1 MRQFLMLVALLATSL
16 VHADELRVVNSPATF
31 PIATPGGTTTFVY
44 DAAND
49 HEVVGIAANA
59 VAGDIEIITGQRPN
73 VVTSLGDAGN
83 TPVIA
88 GTIGRSALIDG
99 LISAGKLDVSAIS
112 GKWEAY
118 SLRVISNPQ
127 DGIQTALVIAGST
140 PRGTAYGLFELSRL
154 MGVSP
159 WVWWADVAPEPRTA
173 LYATEGTLTVGE
185 PSVKFRGIFIND
197 EDWGIQPWAAKNMDT
212 DIKDMGPNTY
222 ARICEL
228 LLRLRANILWPAMHD
243 CTKAFWYYVGNPEV
257 AKKYD
262 IVLGSSHCE
271 PMLRNN
277 VFEWFNE
284 GGNWGNWNYKTNASG
299 VQQYWATRVEQSK
312 NQDVIYTLG
321 MRGVHDGPINGYS
334 GAENIAAG
342 LSEIIA
348 YQRSLINEKIGDPTT
363 VPQMFCPYKEVL
375 DAYNTGKVNL
385 PEDITLCWVDDNHGY
400 IRQMPT
406 TTEQQRSGSNGIYY
420 HLSYWGSPMDYL
432 WLSTISPSLISYE
445 LSRAYDQGVQRLW
458 VINVGDI
465 KPAEEELEFCMDLAW
480 DVEAWQP
487 ERAAEYSRAWAARTF
502 GEDVA
507 DEIGA
512 IKREYYRLAA
522 GGKPEHISLVTYSQ
536 AEIANRMA
544 DYKAIADRVEAVKS
558 QIPARLQDAFF
569 EMVEY
574 PVRGAYLMNVKHLRA
589 QQSFLYARAGK
600 RTEALAAA
608 AEAHAAYDEI
618 QTLTTRYNTE
628 TAGGKWNGM
637 MSSRP
642 RGLSTFNMPSVAT
655 ASDVASVESE
665 LDAENN
671 ITIPAA
677 NYTSASASV
686 KTIDGLGLQQQAVC
700 VWPMILTSYDK
711 NDVASAPYAEYS
723 VAVEKGVNIIRVRCL
738 PTFPLNSNYD
748 LRYAVSIDGAAPTIQ
763 SIKTTAMTSAWEP
776 NVLRG
781 WAGGA
786 HCYVSDNNK
795 EVRVRVYFL
804 DPALVLSELV
814 CERPADNFTDEH
826 LVNPDFEY
834 SAENTI
840 NSGGATVRG
849 VPYGWQTNTVPT
861 GNSYGINN
869 DCQNRHGDNVCWF
882 RGTPMPEEFKLYQRV
897 EGLPAGTYRVECRL
911 WAEKDLLGSVRLF
924 ANDNVQYFGKASDYV
939 ANRTEGETATFAGYE
954 GTTTQSLKD
963 MYVDVTISEG
973 ETLELGIKTSNQ
985 KSDGTRATDAT
996 GWFKCDYFRIRPY
1009 TPAVNLGSITYREP
1023 DTDMTASV
1031 TNAEFSSDTNGW
1043 TRTFSGGTYKV
1054 STAQKGDGS
1063 VIKSGEGHLQVW
1075 NGSSINGRVY
1085 QTLTGLPNGYY
1096 RLRAAMYNEFGGT
1109 VSLYANADKA
1119 ATVNRKNAY
1128 YDVLTEV
1135 VDGTMELGLLMAT
1148 TGTTDIE
1155 MDHVTL
1161 TYLAPRLS
1169 DMQAIASQTDRSLYP
1184 YASESRYEAMTAA
1197 AAAEPSSL
1205 AEKAAASVTL
1215 LAAIRAFVESNAAA
1229 EGIGTAKVLCPS
1241 VSTTEPTLLNPDAQA
1256 ADGWTLSGGF
1266 AVSSNDEMAYHT
1278 ADGTAIATRLHKAW
1292 SGNTEGNVSQ
1302 TIKNLP
1308 AGRYLLTVGVRGDVS
1323 SIDLNG
1329 VETTYLRRNLFGCE
1343 AGWDDASFVF
1353 TQEETAD
1360 RTLTVNVNA
1369 SWATLTHFRLTRLS
1383 QDLTAAPASD
1393 TENAIVRLPR
1403 TLAAGWNALVFPF
1416 DMNAEQLHAAFG
1428 EDIEVRTLNTALNM
1442 AGNTA
1447 TLAFDEAT
1455 STETGVPFA
1464 LKLPAAGS
1472 GYYVENVNVRA
1483 DAPSTVV
1490 ASSGTTSV
1498 TLQGSYDGASLSSD
1512 FHFLSGTTLY
1522 HHADGAR
1529 AVTAQP
1535 FSAWFTLESAAEV
1548 KLAANFD
1555 GIETGVEDISLTPA
1569 PSPKG
1574 EGSIYTLDGR
1584 RVSISSTS
1592 SALPKGVYLIGNKKV
1607 TVK

>member
-1 MRQFLMLVALLATSL
+1 MRQFLMVVALLATSL

-522 GGKPEHISLVTYSQ
+522 GGKPEHISLVSYSQ
-536 AEIANRMA
+536 AEMDSRLAA
-544 DYKAIADRVEAVKS
+544 YKAIADRVEAVKS

-723 VAVEKGVNIIRVRCL
+723 VAVEKGVNIVRVRCL
-738 PTFPLNSNYD
+738 PTFPLNSSYD
-748 LRYAVSIDGAAPTIQ
+748 LRYAVSIDGAVPVVQ

-786 HCYVSDNNK
+786 HCYVSDNTK

-814 CERPADNFTDEH
+814 CERPADTFTAEH

-954 GTTTQSLKD
+954 GTTTQS
-963 MYVDVTISEG
+963 
-973 ETLELGIKTSNQ
+973 
-985 KSDGTRATDAT
+985 
-996 GWFKCDYFRIRPY
+996 
-1009 TPAVNLGSITYREP
+1009 
-1023 DTDMTASV
+1023 
-1031 TNAEFSSDTNGW
+1031 
-1043 TRTFSGGTYKV
+1043 
-1054 STAQKGDGS
+1054 
-1063 VIKSGEGHLQVW
+1063 
-1075 NGSSINGRVY
+1075 
-1085 QTLTGLPNGYY
+1085 
-1096 RLRAAMYNEFGGT
+1096 
-1109 VSLYANADKA
+1109 
-1119 ATVNRKNAY
+1119 
-1128 YDVLTEV
+1128 
-1135 VDGTMELGLLMAT
+1135 
-1148 TGTTDIE
+1148 
-1155 MDHVTL
+1155 
-1161 TYLAPRLS
+1161 
-1169 DMQAIASQTDRSLYP
+1169 
-1184 YASESRYEAMTAA
+1184 
-1197 AAAEPSSL
+1197 
-1205 AEKAAASVTL
+1205 
-1215 LAAIRAFVESNAAA
+1215 
-1229 EGIGTAKVLCPS
+1229 
-1241 VSTTEPTLLNPDAQA
+1241 
-1256 ADGWTLSGGF
+1256 
-1266 AVSSNDEMAYHT
+1266 
-1278 ADGTAIATRLHKAW
+1278 
-1292 SGNTEGNVSQ
+1292 
-1302 TIKNLP
+1302 
-1308 AGRYLLTVGVRGDVS
+1308 
-1323 SIDLNG
+1323 
-1329 VETTYLRRNLFGCE
+1329 
-1343 AGWDDASFVF
+1343 
-1353 TQEETAD
+1353 
-1360 RTLTVNVNA
+1360 
-1369 SWATLTHFRLTRLS
+1369 
-1383 QDLTAAPASD
+1383 
-1393 TENAIVRLPR
+1393 
-1403 TLAAGWNALVFPF
+1403 
-1416 DMNAEQLHAAFG
+1416 
-1428 EDIEVRTLNTALNM
+1428 
-1442 AGNTA
+1442 
-1447 TLAFDEAT
+1447 
-1455 STETGVPFA
+1455 
-1464 LKLPAAGS
+1464 
-1472 GYYVENVNVRA
+1472 
-1483 DAPSTVV
+1483 
-1490 ASSGTTSV
+1490 
-1498 TLQGSYDGASLSSD
+1498 
-1512 FHFLSGTTLY
+1512 
-1522 HHADGAR
+1522 
-1529 AVTAQP
+1529 
-1535 FSAWFTLESAAEV
+1535 
-1548 KLAANFD
+1548 
-1555 GIETGVEDISLTPA
+1555 
-1569 PSPKG
+1569 
-1574 EGSIYTLDGR
+1574 
-1584 RVSISSTS
+1584 
-1592 SALPKGVYLIGNKKV
+1592 
-1607 TVK
+1607 

>member
-1 MRQFLMLVALLATSL
+1 MRQFLMVVALLATSL

-1023 DTDMTASV
+1023 DTDMNASV
-1031 TNAEFSSDTNGW
+1031 SNAEFSSNTDGW

-1075 NGSSINGRVY
+1075 NGSSVNGRVY
-1085 QTLTGLPNGYY
+1085 QSLSGLPNGYY
-1096 RLRAAMYNEFGGT
+1096 RLRAAMYNEFSGS
-1109 VSLYANADKA
+1109 VSLYANADKTS
-1119 ATVNRKNAY
+1119 TVNRQNAY

-1135 VDGTMELGLLMAT
+1135 VDGTMELGLLIAT

-1161 TYLAPRLS
+1161 TYLAPRFQ
-1169 DMQAIASQTDRSLYP
+1169 DMQAIAVQTDGSLYP
-1184 YASESRYEAMTAA
+1184 YASTSRYEAMSTAVAA
-1197 AAAEPSSL
+1197 APSSL
-1205 AEKAAASVTL
+1205 ADKVEASVTL
-1215 LAAIRAFVESNAAA
+1215 LAAIRSFVESNAKA
-1229 EGIGTAKVLCPS
+1229 EGIGTAS
-1241 VSTTEPTLLNPDAQA
+1241 EQTSLLSNPDGQA

-1266 AVSSNDEMAYHT
+1266 AVSSNEDMAYHT
-1278 ADGTAIATRLHKAW
+1278 ADGTAIATRFHKAW
-1292 SGNTEGNVSQ
+1292 SSNTAGSLSQ
-1302 TIKNLP
+1302 TVTALP

-1329 VETTYLRRNLFGCE
+1329 ADVTYLRRNLFGCE
-1343 AGWDDASFVF
+1343 AGWDDAAFVF
-1353 TQEETAD
+1353 TQAETAD
-1360 RTLTVNVNA
+1360 RTLTLNISG

-1393 TENAIVRLPR
+1393 MDNAIIRLPR
-1403 TLAAGWNALVFPF
+1403 TLAAGWNALVLPF

-1428 EDIEVRTLNTALNM
+1428 QAAEVRTLNTALTLI
-1442 AGNTA
+1442 GNTA
-1447 TLAFDEAT
+1447 SITFEEAT
-1455 STETGVPFA
+1455 STEAGVPFV

-1483 DAPSTVV
+1483 DAPSTAV

-1498 TLQGSYDGASLSSD
+1498 TLQGTYDGASITSD

-1522 HHADGAR
+1522 HHADGKA

-1535 FSAWFTLESAAEV
+1535 FSAWFTLETASEV

-1555 GIETGVEDISLTPA
+1555 GIETGVEEISLTPI

-1584 RVSISSTS
+1584 RVSVSSAY
-1592 SALPKGVYLIGNKKV
+1592 SALPKGVYLIGNRKV
-1607 TVK
+1607 AVK